1 MPDSSF
7 PLGKTFGPLKLETN
21 PAWDSFQSNEV
32 EKLGH
37 CVRVLQHTHTHAP
50 NKNLTQ
56 LPPKN
61 RTHREADVIFI
72 PPGLPSK
79 H

>member
-7 PLGKTFGPLKLETN
+7 PLGETFSPLKLETY
-21 PAWDSFQSNEV
+21 PTWDSFQSNEV

-37 CVRVLQHTHTHAP
+37 CITTHTRAHAP